1 MCLFAYVIA
10 MIVYQIGGFIIGEV
24 AFNVFTVIAA
34 LLLIGL
40 IYLIFRKGYQGGG
53 ERLRAVDAAHAEV

>member
-1 MCLFAYVIA
+1 
-10 MIVYQIGGFIIGEV
+10 MIVYQIGGLIIGEV

-40 IYLIFRKGYQGGG
+40 IYLVFRKGYQGGG
-53 ERLRAVDAAHAEV
+53 ERLRAVDAARAEV